1 MTGSF
6 LRAAAACTTMGK
18 DMKTIIPDIYV
29 AAAILVPSF
38 FRLPY
43 IAQRQST
50 VAEYISG
57 FSNIVPLH
65 EIVSAITTAID
76 TKNVYYLA
84 PLVANFVVMVPVGL
98 FYGYFMKRLSFKTVG
113 FVCIRYVFLFSII
126 YGVRILLKMGSFDV
140 DDILLNI
147 IGMLCGIF
155 LASQRKIKECR

>member
-76 TKNVYYLA
+76 TKMY
-84 PLVANFVVMVPVGL
+84 
-98 FYGYFMKRLSFKTVG
+98 
-113 FVCIRYVFLFSII
+113 II
-126 YGVRILLKMGSFDV
+126 
-140 DDILLNI
+140 
-147 IGMLCGIF
+147 
-155 LASQRKIKECR
+155 